1 MDNCLY
7 KKILTALLLLEISYS
22 DPSYEA
28 ELDFL
33 ISLIYLRRY
42 CAKMQRRTLA
52 DMLSEVEFQSMK
64 AVHRHWTVPAGRIC
78 LCIAYD
84 LTN

>member
-52 DMLSEVEFQSMK
+52 GH
-64 AVHRHWTVPAGRIC
+64 AV
-78 LCIAYD
+78 
-84 LTN
+84 

>member
-1 MDNCLY
+1 MLKCNV
-7 KKILTALLLLEISYS
+7 
-22 DPSYEA
+22 
-28 ELDFL
+28 
-33 ISLIYLRRY
+33 R
-42 CAKMQRRTLA
+42 QGQ
-52 DMLSEVEFQSMK
+52 DMLSEVEFQLMK

>member
-1 MDNCLY
+1 MLKCNVGHW
-7 KKILTALLLLEISYS
+7 
-22 DPSYEA
+22 
-28 ELDFL
+28 
-33 ISLIYLRRY
+33 
-42 CAKMQRRTLA
+42 Q